1 MFFALKLSVHYVLFS
16 WFDALDNVQ
25 SMVDLFPP
33 GWTAPSHENSQ
44 AVSQKGGQTRL
55 GHNNFHAIGLLARC
69 VSINNFSRALAQ
81 MAPLGTSQFWGPKSK
96 KIHSLYRAKLAIFL

>member
-33 GWTAPSHENSQ
+33 GWMAPSHKNSQ
-44 AVSQKGGQTRL
+44 AARQKGGQTL
-55 GHNNFHAIGLLARC
+55 
-69 VSINNFSRALAQ
+69 
-81 MAPLGTSQFWGPKSK
+81 
-96 KIHSLYRAKLAIFL
+96 